1 MEVHGLSKALDALNK
16 MYEDFESSWRGDDN
30 RHRMDF
36 AEIIW
41 RGLKREKMTQAAL
54 ARKARIADAD
64 LSQLIHGTKNFTSET
79 FGKVIHALGRRV
91 RVQEEEYVPEEGAQ
105 RFFSVLLKSGEIVE
119 LGAEDS
125 TSGKEENKVEF
136 KATASTT
143 GHVANG

>member
-1 MEVHGLSKALDALNK
+1 MLDALNE
-16 MYEDFESSWRGDDN
+16 MYEDFESSWKGDDS
-30 RHRMDF
+30 RHRMDL

-79 FGKVIHALGRRV
+79 FGKVVHALGMRI
-91 RVQEEEYVPEEGAQ
+91 RVQEEIYAPGEGAQ
-105 RFFSVLLKSGEIVE
+105 RFFSVLHKSWEIVQ

-125 TSGKEENKVEF
+125 TGGKEENKVGF
-136 KATASTT
+136 KATVSTT
-143 GHVANG
+143 TQYAANG